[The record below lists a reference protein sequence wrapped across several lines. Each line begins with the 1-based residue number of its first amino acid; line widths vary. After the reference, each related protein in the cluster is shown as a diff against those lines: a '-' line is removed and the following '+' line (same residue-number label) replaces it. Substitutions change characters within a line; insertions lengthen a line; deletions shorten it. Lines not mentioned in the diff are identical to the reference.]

1 MVPPELRLPGP
12 HALEEFLAAH
22 VAAGGLLPLHQL
34 PLDHH
39 LGCDAGMVG
48 AGLPQHVLA
57 AHPLEPAQNVLKGVV
72 ERMPHV
78 QRAGHVRRRDHDAV
92 GRGARALGAAG
103 AERLR
108 LFPGGVNAA
117 FDLGGL
123 VGFVDH
129 RDETSRFVVNLV
141 AR

>member
-1 MVPPELRLPGP
+1 MVPPDS
-12 HALEEFLAAH
+12 AFQAH
-22 VAAGGLLPLHQL
+22 TRSRNFSRPMSRRDGLLPLHQL

-57 AHPLEPAQNVLKGVV
+57 AHPLEPAQNILKGVV

-92 GRGARALGAAG
+92 GRSACALGAAG